1 MFDNEK
7 DLYETFIHYGGKDD
21 ELINPIHVI
30 GSGEDGE
37 IIIISVA
44 AKLRRVQFESRRSI
58 REANE
63 KAIEEAEGYVAKMK
77 AKFDDSYN
85 VTTKV
90 VTGFP
95 SEAINQL
102 AEDVGADLIIISASG
117 KSGLKKFVIGS
128 VAENVLANADCDV
141 LLVHLEE

>member
-1 MFDNEK
+1 MYKKIILPTD
-7 DLYETFIHYGGKDD
+7 
-21 ELINPIHVI
+21 
-30 GSGEDGE
+30 GSEYADREVARAKHLLAEDG
-37 IIIISVA
+37 A
-44 AKLRRVQFESRRSI
+44 AKLRRVQFESRKSI

-63 KAIEEAEGYVAKMK
+63 KAIEEAEGYVAHMK

-95 SEAINQL
+95 SESINKL
-102 AEDVGADLIIISASG
+102 AEDAGADLIIISASG

>member
-1 MFDNEK
+1 MYKKIILPTD
-7 DLYETFIHYGGKDD
+7 
-21 ELINPIHVI
+21 
-30 GSGEDGE
+30 GSEYADREVARAKHLLAEDGE
-37 IIIISVA
+37 IIIVSVA
-44 AKLRRVQFESRRSI
+44 AKLRRVQFESRKSI

-63 KAIEEAEGYVAKMK
+63 KAIEEAEGYVAHMK

-95 SEAINQL
+95 SESINKL
-102 AEDVGADLIIISASG
+102 AEDTGADLIIISASG

-141 LLVHLEE
+141 LLVHLED

>member
-1 MFDNEK
+1 MA
-7 DLYETFIHYGGKDD
+7 
-21 ELINPIHVI
+21 
-30 GSGEDGE
+30 EDGE
-37 IIIISVA
+37 IIIVSVA
-44 AKLRRVQFESRRSI
+44 AKLRRVQFESRKSI

-63 KAIEEAEGYVAKMK
+63 KAIEEAEGYVAHMK

-95 SEAINQL
+95 SESINKL
-102 AEDVGADLIIISASG
+102 AEDSGADLIIISASG